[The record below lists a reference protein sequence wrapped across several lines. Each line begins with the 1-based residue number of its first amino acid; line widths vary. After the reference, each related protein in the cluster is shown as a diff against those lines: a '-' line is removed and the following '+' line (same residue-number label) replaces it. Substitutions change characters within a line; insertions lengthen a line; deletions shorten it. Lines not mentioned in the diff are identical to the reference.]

1 MLKDSAYCTL
11 NQYFKMVAGNL
22 RIMGLMP
29 TDSGY
34 YQCVGENSVGKV
46 FGTAQLIIV
55 DEGMQCKCLWAIN
68 AEVYLSVVQFNRKF
82 WSSTAEL
89 MK

>member
-1 MLKDSAYCTL
+1 MYFRRNDNTGHVELIIQSFITIISFVLKDSAYCTL

-55 DEGMQCKCLWAIN
+55 DEGM
-68 AEVYLSVVQFNRKF
+68 YLV
-82 WSSTAEL
+82 
-89 MK
+89 